1 MAKCLSPDL
10 PLRVAA
16 PLGELREPG
25 LLQPVQQGPCASSP
39 WGGSSMATYQTV
51 LVLPVIK
58 LVRRLGWLAFTLI
71 IGLISDS
78 NADEVGV
85 LVLHGWG

>member
-1 MAKCLSPDL
+1 
-10 PLRVAA
+10 
-16 PLGELREPG
+16 
-25 LLQPVQQGPCASSP
+25 
-39 WGGSSMATYQTV
+39 MATYQTV